1 MTQDQQPKRPLDAQ
15 QPQNRGNYQHEA
27 EKTIAISGE
36 HEGKDRERVKESKWP
51 LIITG
56 LLIAGLVISYFL
68 FPGFQEHVRHS
79 WDVLSSGE
87 EKRISEWVNQFG
99 FWGPFFIVLAMVAQ
113 MFLLVIN
120 VVALMLVAIVAYG
133 QFWGSLIAIGAVV
146 VASSIGYWIGH
157 GIGEAGV
164 SKLIG
169 RKTERKVTGFVN
181 DYGIWAVIIARISP
195 FLSNDAVSFVAGL
208 AGMGYFKF
216 IGATL
221 AGIVPLTILLAWLGE
236 NNGRLKTGLIW
247 VSTVSLAAFVG
258 YIVYDKYIK
267 KNN

>member
-1 MTQDQQPKRPLDAQ
+1 MTDHQKDKIHPDQRPA
-15 QPQNRGNYQHEA
+15 RGNYSHEA
-27 EKTIAISGE
+27 EQTKAPE
-36 HEGKDRERVKESKWP
+36 HQTDEEKSKESKWP

-56 LLIAGLVISYFL
+56 IIIGCLVLAYFI
-68 FPGFQEHVRHS
+68 FPGFQAEVQKG
-79 WDVLSSGE
+79 WDALTSGDE
-87 EKRISEWVNQFG
+87 RRISNWVSQFG

-120 VVALMLVAIVAYG
+120 VVALMLVAIIAYG
-133 QFWGSLIAIGAVV
+133 HFWGSLIAIGAVV

-157 GIGEAGV
+157 GVGEAGV

-169 RKTERKVTGFVN
+169 RKTERKVTGFVEK
-181 DYGIWAVIIARISP
+181 YGLWAVMIARVSP

-208 AGMGYFKF
+208 AKMGYFRF

-236 NNGRLKTGLIW
+236 DNERLKTGLIW
-247 VSTVSLAAFVG
+247 VSAVSLGAFVA
-258 YIVYDKYIK
+258 YVLYDKHFSK
-267 KNN
+267 K